1 MQIEIKYK
9 NLMFNAFEELS
20 LCQERFEY
28 TKLIQ
33 NWMKVLFGINQSIF
47 YFIEDNK
54 LTQYDQ
60 FNNKT

>member
-1 MQIEIKYK
+1 
-9 NLMFNAFEELS
+9 MFNAFEELS